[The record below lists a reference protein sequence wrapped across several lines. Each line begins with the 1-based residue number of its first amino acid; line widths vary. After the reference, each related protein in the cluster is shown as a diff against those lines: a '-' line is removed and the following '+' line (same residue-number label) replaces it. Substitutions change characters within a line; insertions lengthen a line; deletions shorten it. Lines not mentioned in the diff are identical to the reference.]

1 MMKEPLNT
9 EGTVSTTALRLA
21 DEIRQTGRRS
31 PQELIPLIEQAENL
45 AATASDSFTQGV
57 CVRAVGNAHQLLNN
71 FSAALEKYN
80 DAISLFESA
89 ETSDQVGRTLL
100 AKVGVLFYLSRF
112 DELFD
117 CARQARVLF
126 EESGDEANLA
136 RLDVNQGN
144 ANQRLDRYRE
154 ALECYER
161 AFPVL
166 DRVGDREGLLA
177 SSLNAGVVLTMLHE
191 FDRADQR
198 YDRALEL
205 AVELDM
211 KSIERQGRYN
221 RTYLDFLKGNSGRAL
236 RGMFALKEE
245 FERAGDDHHICLCQ
259 LDEAEILLEIG
270 DLTEAV
276 RSARESRVLGRK
288 LGLNYQVGKSLLFEA
303 VAALR
308 LGDDDG
314 VRDLLADAGR
324 RFETEGNGVWTAVS
338 KLQAALF
345 RGERYEPQALG
356 EAASARALLEG
367 RSLPDR
373 LAMADIVIGRIQKT
387 AGDIVCAIDS
397 FESAVKLAEESRSD
411 WMKFHA
417 YHELGV
423 SLSASDDTRGVEYLA
438 KAELML
444 DSLWHRIGSD
454 DLKMAFLTDRENVYT
469 HLVKSVAPIS
479 TPAAFRLSERARSR
493 VLVERLTPQGEKRS
507 FDNLSDRLDP
517 NETVL
522 EYFIAGEDLY
532 TFVVNQGSLECVH
545 QPNVVRSLQA
555 EWDHLERHFASCSI
569 KFERLR
575 RIIHHLERTANT
587 HLEQL
592 YKTLIEPVREKIR
605 EQVIVVPHGFL
616 HGIPFHALHDGE
628 SFFCES
634 HSVAYSPSAT
644 LYVSPTE
651 EVADEPPLFIAFS
664 KNKDEGIVDE
674 VKQAASNFSDSVVL
688 VNPDPYTLSGHL
700 KQHRKLVHVAGHA
713 GIDPVQGSLSWLET
727 ADGRITSRDL
737 MDMQFRADTLVVTGC
752 HTARR
757 VITPGDEWQGLM
769 RAFYLSGAHTIVS
782 AFWAIR
788 DESAK
793 SFSKDFYQLYDGT
806 NAPAAVRSAAGSIRS
821 TFPHPYFWGGFGTFV
836 RKRGGTRYA

>member
-9 EGTVSTTALRLA
+9 EGTVSTTALELA
-21 DEIRQTGRRS
+21 EEIRRTGRRS

-45 AATASDSFTQGV
+45 AATASDFFTQGV

-126 EESGDEANLA
+126 EESADEANLA

-211 KSIERQGRYN
+211 KSIEQQSRYN

-236 RGMFALKEE
+236 RGMFALKKE

-270 DLTEAV
+270 DLAEAV
-276 RSARESRVLGRK
+276 RSARESRALGRK

-324 RFETEGNGVWTAVS
+324 RFERKATASGPRFRNCRRPCSEANGMSPRHWAKPLRPGHCWKVVPFLIAWQWPT
-338 KLQAALF
+338 
-345 RGERYEPQALG
+345 
-356 EAASARALLEG
+356 
-367 RSLPDR
+367 SLS
-373 LAMADIVIGRIQKT
+373 G
-387 AGDIVCAIDS
+387 
-397 FESAVKLAEESRSD
+397 ESRRPQVISS
-411 WMKFHA
+411 A
-417 YHELGV
+417 P
-423 SLSASDDTRGVEYLA
+423 SILSSPPSSSPR
-438 KAELML
+438 KAA
-444 DSLWHRIGSD
+444 RIG
-454 DLKMAFLTDRENVYT
+454 
-469 HLVKSVAPIS
+469 
-479 TPAAFRLSERARSR
+479 
-493 VLVERLTPQGEKRS
+493 
-507 FDNLSDRLDP
+507 
-517 NETVL
+517 
-522 EYFIAGEDLY
+522 
-532 TFVVNQGSLECVH
+532 
-545 QPNVVRSLQA
+545 
-555 EWDHLERHFASCSI
+555 
-569 KFERLR
+569 
-575 RIIHHLERTANT
+575 
-587 HLEQL
+587 
-592 YKTLIEPVREKIR
+592 
-605 EQVIVVPHGFL
+605 
-616 HGIPFHALHDGE
+616 
-628 SFFCES
+628 
-634 HSVAYSPSAT
+634 
-644 LYVSPTE
+644 
-651 EVADEPPLFIAFS
+651 
-664 KNKDEGIVDE
+664 
-674 VKQAASNFSDSVVL
+674 
-688 VNPDPYTLSGHL
+688 
-700 KQHRKLVHVAGHA
+700 
-713 GIDPVQGSLSWLET
+713 
-727 ADGRITSRDL
+727 
-737 MDMQFRADTLVVTGC
+737 
-752 HTARR
+752 
-757 VITPGDEWQGLM
+757 
-769 RAFYLSGAHTIVS
+769 
-782 AFWAIR
+782 
-788 DESAK
+788 
-793 SFSKDFYQLYDGT
+793 
-806 NAPAAVRSAAGSIRS
+806 
-821 TFPHPYFWGGFGTFV
+821 
-836 RKRGGTRYA
+836 